1 MKKKLKF
8 LIIMII
14 ILLFILLMVVLKLLS
29 IYQNDGQIDTNS
41 TDSIFAKIDTSTKKP
56 SNENTK
62 ITIKQ
67 IIENS
72 GSVYIREEKN
82 EVEKE
87 QNIYVEFKYNLFNE
101 DGKDKKTFFYS
112 IINQI
117 ENLKIGTFRI
127 KDETKNIEIYAVYD
141 DKKETYTV
149 YINGMENFFDIV
161 DGDIFNEVSDFERI
175 DYSNM
180 VIDNTLIKKIASN
193 SSRYQNTELIT
204 DEKEELENGYYSFQ
218 DGKIL
223 ARLQKGKALNIIFK
237 PGYKEKFTLEGIY
250 VGTPLSEIK
259 EKYSRN
265 SFGSVGEGYLGYY
278 TQYGYIFFYENEVS
292 VYPCIKKDT
301 EYFDEYIINYCRG
314 GSLKTLVS
322 DFTEGWTTYF
332 ENESD
337 LENKSCKISFPTR
350 GIMIDIKDNDSRGI
364 TLYNN
369 YSLSPEIKDL
379 IITNKIT
386 LKENQNLVEITEKAR
401 RESM

>member
-1 MKKKLKF
+1 M
-8 LIIMII
+8 
-14 ILLFILLMVVLKLLS
+14 
-29 IYQNDGQIDTNS
+29 
-41 TDSIFAKIDTSTKKP
+41 
-56 SNENTK
+56 
-62 ITIKQ
+62 
-67 IIENS
+67 
-72 GSVYIREEKN
+72 
-82 EVEKE
+82 
-87 QNIYVEFKYNLFNE
+87 
-101 DGKDKKTFFYS
+101 
-112 IINQI
+112 
-117 ENLKIGTFRI
+117 
-127 KDETKNIEIYAVYD
+127 
-141 DKKETYTV
+141 
-149 YINGMENFFDIV
+149 
-161 DGDIFNEVSDFERI
+161 
-175 DYSNM
+175 
-180 VIDNTLIKKIASN
+180 
-193 SSRYQNTELIT
+193 
-204 DEKEELENGYYSFQ
+204 ENGYYSFQ

-379 IITNKIT
+379 ILTNQIT